1 MHPDARC
8 GSALLL
14 LTLLA
19 CGGADRPPA
28 TRTATDSAPAA
39 GTSPA
44 LMAYVTNEG
53 SGEVTIIDVALD
65 SAVGTI
71 PVGTRPRGSR
81 VSPDGTKLYVALS
94 GSPRCPPT
102 MPDEECEKL
111 RADKSKDGIGEIDL
125 GARKVI
131 RVLPGGSDPEN
142 FDISQDGTKLFISN
156 EDAGEATFVDIA
168 SGKVEKTLKVGE
180 EPEGVKLAP
189 DGREVWVTGETA
201 HDITVLD
208 TRSGKVLAKI
218 ETGKRP
224 RSLVFNQDGT
234 RAYVSSEVGGTVDI
248 VDAKAKLSV
257 REGPIARV
265 LIFQPAGWG
274 LRAAAAGGGLA
285 LALFYSLAY
294 MPETTENRV
303 VKAGYPAGTATAH
316 RERAGAARQQRES
329 ERKRA
334 AAARRAARYRERM
347 GR

>member
-28 TRTATDSAPAA
+28 TQTATDSAPAAA

-65 SAVGTI
+65 SVVGTI

-125 GARKVI
+125 GARKVT

-156 EDAGEATFVDIA
+156 EDAGEATFVDVA

-248 VDAKAKLSV
+248 VDAKAYKVLKTLKMPEGAKPMGVALSPDGKRLYV
-257 REGPIARV
+257 ANGR
-265 LIFQPAGWG
+265 AGTVS
-274 LRAAAAGGGLA
+274 LVD
-285 LALFYSLAY
+285 LAY
-294 MPETTENRV
+294 RLGGDQHEGGN
-303 VKAGYPAGTATAH
+303 PALGHRAH
-316 RERAGAARQQRES
+316 P
-329 ERKRA
+329 
-334 AAARRAARYRERM
+334 
-347 GR
+347 

>member
-8 GSALLL
+8 GSSLLL

-28 TRTATDSAPAA
+28 TQTATDSAPAAA

-102 MPDEECEKL
+102 MPDAECEKL

-125 GARKVI
+125 GARKVT

-156 EDAGEATFVDIA
+156 EDVGEATFVDVA
-168 SGKVEKTLKVGE
+168 SGKVEKTLKVGQ

-189 DGREVWVTGETA
+189 DGNEVWVTGETA
-201 HDITVLD
+201 HDVTVLRGIALLQAGRLD
-208 TRSGKVLAKI
+208 EALQVTTALTYDER
-218 ETGKRP
+218 
-224 RSLVFNQDGT
+224 
-234 RAYVSSEVGGTVDI
+234 RA
-248 VDAKAKLSV
+248 
-257 REGPIARV
+257 
-265 LIFQPAGWG
+265 
-274 LRAAAAGGGLA
+274 
-285 LALFYSLAY
+285 
-294 MPETTENRV
+294 
-303 VKAGYPAGTATAH
+303 
-316 RERAGAARQQRES
+316 RAGVVSRQLTLR
-329 ERKRA
+329 
-334 AAARRAARYRERM
+334 
-347 GR
+347 